1 MKAPRFTQPII
12 RFFLASIGAVMGAF
26 LAGGA
31 TLDVTVETRWAGE
44 KVQMGKP
51 YISPIDATARS
62 IDRLDFLLSNFAV
75 VRADGSFVPLTNS
88 FAFMS
93 LGQERDRV
101 ILTSV
106 PDGEYRQLRFALG
119 LSPEVNH
126 ADPSAYGPEHP
137 LNPTLNGLHWSW
149 QGGYIFMSL
158 EGYWRL
164 ANGTNGGFSYHLGN
178 DSSLRMIEVPI
189 ALRIKNSAKIS
200 LVLQLD
206 RVFGGR
212 RPVAAGEETASTH
225 SRTNDALA
233 DQLLDNLV
241 QAWDSTAVTT
251 NTFVPQ
257 AVPRYTVVVAS
268 NAPLYR
274 FQMPRSFPQ
283 PSLPRDNP
291 LTVPG
296 VSLGEALFNES
307 GLSINGRQS
316 CASCH
321 QSSAGFVDAG
331 KRFSRGAEG
340 HEGNRNAM
348 QLFNLAWQTNFFW
361 DGRARSL
368 REQVLAPIQNP
379 VEMHATL
386 DLVVTN
392 LVQGGYATAFEAAFG
407 NPEITS
413 DRIARALEQYLL
425 TLISGNSKFDRV
437 QAGLEKPT
445 EEEARGFQLFFT
457 EYDPRHDQYGADCFH
472 CHGGALFSDFGF
484 HNNGLDLEANAAD
497 SGRSAITRRTSDRA
511 KFKTPSLRNVAAT
524 GPYMHDGRFNS
535 LEEVVAHYVQ
545 GVKRSD
551 TLDPNLAKHP
561 DGGVPL
567 SREDQRALIAFLKTL
582 TDDRFA
588 LPNRDSASVVPQP

>member
-1 MKAPRFTQPII
+1 MKAPRFTQPVL
-12 RFFLASIGAVMGAF
+12 RFLFASIGAVMGAF

-31 TLDVTVETRWAGE
+31 SLEVAVETRWTHE
-44 KVQMGKP
+44 KVQLGAP
-51 YISPIDATARS
+51 CVSPIDATSRS
-62 IDRLDFLLSNFAV
+62 IERLDFLLSDFAL
-75 VRADGSFVPLTNS
+75 VRADGSSVLLTNS
-88 FAFMS
+88 YAFIS
-93 LGQERDRV
+93 PGHGREH
-101 ILTSV
+101 LTLTNV
-106 PDGEYRQLRFALG
+106 LNGEYQRLRFKLG

-126 ADPSAYGPEHP
+126 ADPSAFGPEHP

-149 QGGYIFMSL
+149 QGGYVFMAL

-178 DSSLRMIEVPI
+178 DRSLRMIEVPI
-189 ALRIKNSAKIS
+189 ALRLQNSAQIS
-200 LVLQLD
+200 LTLRLD
-206 RVFGGR
+206 RIFGGR
-212 RPVAAGEETASTH
+212 RPIASGEENASTH
-225 SRTNDALA
+225 SRTNDTLA

-241 QAWDSTAVTT
+241 EAWEGSTESNIPSALQV
-251 NTFVPQ
+251 VPSNS
-257 AVPRYTVVVAS
+257 VVMAS

-283 PSLPRDNP
+283 PALPRDNP

-296 VSLGEALFNES
+296 VNLGEALFHDS
-307 GLSINGRQS
+307 RLSINGRQS
-316 CASCH
+316 CSSCH
-321 QSSAGFVDAG
+321 APSTGFVDAG

-340 HEGNRNAM
+340 REGNRNAM
-348 QLFNLAWQTNFFW
+348 PLFNLAWQTNFFW

-386 DLVVTN
+386 DSVITN
-392 LVQGGYATAFEAAFG
+392 LVQGGYAAAFQAAFG
-407 NPEITS
+407 SPEITT

-425 TLISGNSKFDRV
+425 TFVSGNSKFDRV
-437 QAGLEKPT
+437 QAGQEKLT
-445 EEEARGFQLFFT
+445 DEEAKGFQLFFT

-497 SGRSAITRRTSDRA
+497 IGRSAITQRTYDRA
-511 KFKTPSLRNVAAT
+511 KFKTPSLRNVAVT

-561 DGGVPL
+561 DGGVPM
-567 SREDQRALIAFLKTL
+567 SGEDQRALIAFLKTL
-582 TDDRFA
+582 TDRRFVS
-588 LPNRDSASVVPQP
+588 PVNGF